1 MAPVLVMRAGQ
12 RVRVT
17 RGEHE
22 GRIGVVQAVSIDGAA
37 VRLAAD
43 GGRWPFPEVRV
54 AALSDLVRAP
64 RPRWRTTLP
73 DSMEAPF

>member
-1 MAPVLVMRAGQ
+1 VIRALRAGA

-43 GGRWPFPEVRV
+43 GGRWPFPDVRV
-54 AALSDLVRAP
+54 VPLGDLVRVP
-64 RPRWRTTLP
+64 RPRWRVAMP
-73 DSMEAPF
+73 DAMEAPF